1 MIEVTTSPSNEQHF
15 LALMSFARDVLALC
29 DDVGIT
35 PFLDGSLAVFAYTQ
49 DSSLEVHDIDLN
61 CSESDF
67 PRLHQAL
74 NMNGFASKVTD
85 WHVLQVRR
93 NGLKVEF
100 GATEYWMQGIT
111 DDREVLEINGV
122 RFLMVSVD
130 SLREL
135 YRRGLADTA
144 ETSDGADPAKHRAQK
159 EKLRLLD
166 SIRS

>member
-1 MIEVTTSPSNEQHF
+1 
-15 LALMSFARDVLALC
+15 MSFARDVLSLC
-29 DDVGIT
+29 DHDDL
-35 PFLDGSLAVFAYTQ
+35 PPHLDGSLAVFAYTQ
-49 DSSLEVHDIDLN
+49 DPGLEVHDIDLN

-67 PRLHQAL
+67 PRLHQIL
-74 NMNGFASKVTD
+74 NLHGFASKVTD
-85 WHVLQVRR
+85 WHVLQIRR
-93 NGLKVEF
+93 DGLKVEF

-111 DDREVLEINGV
+111 DDREILEINDV
-122 RFLMVSVD
+122 QLLMVSVE

-166 SIRS
+166 SIRT